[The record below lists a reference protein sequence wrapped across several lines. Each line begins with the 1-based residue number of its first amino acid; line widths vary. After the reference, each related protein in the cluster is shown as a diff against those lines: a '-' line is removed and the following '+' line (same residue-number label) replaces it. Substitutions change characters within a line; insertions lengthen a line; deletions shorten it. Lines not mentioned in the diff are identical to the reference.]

1 MQNFK
6 KTEKTSS
13 YLPFIMVS
21 VIFTI
26 IGIALL
32 IKGIIFYHNAESV
45 KAQIVSVQE
54 YYTTTKDS
62 RGNRHRERH
71 EEVYVT
77 YEYNGKLYSNVLLGS
92 VNLLTKKVEGDTI
105 NIYVNSKNPEDTS
118 DTRMPSLGFIFLFV
132 GGGSTAFLSY
142 KMITTARKGR
152 KENIF

>member
-13 YLPFIMVS
+13 YLLFIIVS
-21 VIFTI
+21 VVFTI
-26 IGIALL
+26 IGIASL

-54 YYTTTKDS
+54 YYTTTRDS
-62 RGNRHRERH
+62 RGNRHKERH

-142 KMITTARKGR
+142 EMITAARKGR